1 MTTDEHSTP
10 EHPTAREK
18 LLQKEETQRTPNI
31 RNSIDGSSIS
41 NAIQADQIH
50 GGVHFYSADL
60 RDHLY
65 REEAPAA
72 QAANG
77 QPELETGGNKPRN
90 AFVEYFTRIWKAR
103 SPILIWGATML
114 SLDVAVVGFL
124 EYILGGQRPEEPA
137 SEDLNTAQAG
147 SFFLSFFS
155 LLLLWRHAARR
166 SNPEKWPSLSDVH
179 PSAVQFL
186 RSRIAAVI
194 ILTGAVL
201 LIALLTPGLMDPNA
215 LTAPSNPQPQGTPNA
230 PTISSFGYRILNILA
245 LLEISGLIIYV
256 NRSYGRRPTQL

>member
-147 SFFLSFFS
+147 SFFFVIFFPSAS
-155 LLLLWRHAARR
+155 LAPRSSPQQPRKVAIPQRR
-166 SNPEKWPSLSDVH
+166 SPLRCAIPEKSNSCSDH
-179 PSAVQFL
+179 PYWRRLAYSASD
-186 RSRIAAVI
+186 SRPDGSKCTDRT
-194 ILTGAVL
+194 LE
-201 LIALLTPGLMDPNA
+201 
-215 LTAPSNPQPQGTPNA
+215 
-230 PTISSFGYRILNILA
+230 SSA
-245 LLEISGLIIYV
+245 SGHSKCAHY
-256 NRSYGRRPTQL
+256 